1 MLDHVPFINSSVEMF
16 LNRLFI
22 CALCCLFCG
31 MAHAQFEDV
40 KKGDIIEINGT
51 KAIVF
56 RVDGNGH
63 GSAMSINA
71 LRGREDAWATK
82 KKDANNIPAY
92 SETDGMANTQ
102 AVYDY
107 ARSNGISLSNFPAF
121 EWCNSLGPSW
131 YIPSIKQMEMF
142 VNYILGNEQEYDWD
156 SEDEMEMDVESL
168 TTKEINER
176 ILDAG
181 GVPFIANTIS
191 GGWTMGVYTS
201 TKNSDNKV
209 YVYTMNP
216 KKNMWS
222 FKKMS
227 ISSIGKFMM
236 GRAFIDF

>member
-1 MLDHVPFINSSVEMF
+1 MPFVNSSAEMT
-16 LNRLFI
+16 LKDLFI

-31 MAHAQFEDV
+31 MAHAQFENV

-71 LRGREDAWATK
+71 LRGRKEAWATN
-82 KKDANNIPAY
+82 KKDAYNIPAC
-92 SETDGMANTQ
+92 SETDGMTNTQ

-107 ARSNGISLSNFPAF
+107 AESNVISLSNFPAF
-121 EWCNSLGPSW
+121 EWCNRLGPNW

-156 SEDEMEMDVESL
+156 NEDEIEMDAESL

-176 ILDAG
+176 ILEAG
-181 GVPFIANTIS
+181 GVPFISSTPS
-191 GGWTMGVYTS
+191 GSFKTMGIYTS

-209 YVYTMNP
+209 YVYTMDP
-216 KKNMWS
+216 KKNKWS
-222 FKKMS
+222 FKKVS
-227 ISSIGKFMM
+227 ISSIGKYMM